1 MAYAGDDPKKD
12 FVNLN
17 PLVMKTIRVHTGLFI
32 NQKAKEG
39 CDAINHIS
47 DLSYFEKILGIL

>member
-1 MAYAGDDPKKD
+1 MAYGGDDPKKD

-17 PLVMKTIRVHTGLFI
+17 PLVMKKIRVHTGLFK
-32 NQKAKEG
+32 NRKAKEG
-39 CDAINHIS
+39 CDAINYIN